1 MTHGTPPLGVKWP
14 IYRDLSSL
22 LSSLVSQPTTTI
34 LARVYPHHPDRRVVP
49 ISKDEFAPEKVSASV
64 HPSHPD
70 NATGFGTI
78 QGFSPW
84 FTP

>member
-1 MTHGTPPLGVKWP
+1 MTHGAPPRSASIV
-14 IYRDLSSL
+14 RNLSRPSIVL
-22 LSSLVSQPTTTI
+22 ISQSATTI
-34 LARVYPHHPDRRVVP
+34 LARVCPHHPDRRVVP